1 MAGVRSRY
9 GPGGLVGAAQ
19 VALDL
24 SPPPWHE
31 TRHGW
36 FHCPR
41 LGAPPQ
47 DPGSVGA
54 RESGR
59 RSGTRRVRREG
70 RRGRGAA
77 RGEENHPTPMP
88 RRAAGWAGEY
98 RPRRMVRPTSL
109 DLTTGT
115 IGRRIVQ
122 LAWPAILSTLVH
134 NLYGLNDVFFAQYT
148 GVAGQTAVSN
158 NLFVLIAIFGLIQ
171 LSAIGTLTLVARRTG
186 AGNEV
191 GAARAAKQGLL
202 FAVALS
208 LLTAVVGWFT
218 APLVPHLMGMAPD
231 VRAES
236 VVYLRVLFVGM
247 PAMFLFPTVESVF
260 RARGDA
266 RTPLLLQ
273 VVAVGANVA
282 GNAIAV
288 FGLGAGVAG
297 IAAATILSRVVGVAL
312 GLLLL
317 RGGRTGL
324 DLGRGDGGLVE
335 LPVWRRIVLVS
346 APVGARTLLFGLIY
360 QVVSRIT
367 AQFGTAAQNGLGVG
381 IRVEGLCF
389 FILVGFGLSAG
400 PMVGQNLGA
409 GRPERAARAAWT
421 AVGMAMVPSLAL
433 HGGLRARARGL
444 HVGVRPGR
452 RRPSRTGPS
461 TCASSRCA
469 SCSSTSRSCSRTRS
483 WARGTPC
490 PRCSSTCR

>member
-1 MAGVRSRY
+1 MRWRRLVG
-9 GPGGLVGAAQ
+9 GPG
-19 VALDL
+19 
-24 SPPPWHE
+24 
-31 TRHGW
+31 T
-36 FHCPR
+36 
-41 LGAPPQ
+41 
-47 DPGSVGA
+47 
-54 RESGR
+54 GR
-59 RSGTRRVRREG
+59 RAHRPTPRCRREG
-70 RRGRGAA
+70 GGGTVRGAS
-77 RGEENHPTPMP
+77 
-88 RRAAGWAGEY
+88 
-98 RPRRMVRPTSL
+98 VRPTAL

-115 IGRRIVQ
+115 ISRRIAQ

-158 NLFVLIAIFGLIQ
+158 NLFVLIAIFGFIQ

-208 LLTAVVGWFT
+208 LLTAVLGWVT
-218 APLVPHLMGMAPD
+218 APFVPQLMGMAPD

-236 VVYLRVLFVGM
+236 VVYLRVLFLGM

-273 VVAVGANVA
+273 VVAVGANVI
-282 GNAIAV
+282 GNAVAV

-297 IAAATILSRVVGVAL
+297 IAAATVLSRVIGVAL

-324 DLGRGDGGLVE
+324 DLTRGDGGLVE

-346 APVGARTLLFGLIY
+346 APVAARTLLFGLIY

-421 AVGMAMVPSLAL
+421 AVGMAMVPSLLFTAVFGLAPEAFMSVFAQDAATIAHGTEYLRIVAVCFVFLNLEVVLAHAFVGAGDTLPPMLIDVPLTAL
-433 HGGLRARARGL
+433 RIPLAWWLGTRWGVQGVWWTISLTAVARGAGMAL
-444 HVGVRPGR
+444 
-452 RRPSRTGPS
+452 
-461 TCASSRCA
+461 
-469 SCSSTSRSCSRTRS
+469 
-483 WARGTPC
+483 WFARGSWQRSRPDLDL
-490 PRCSSTCR
+490 